1 MKQLI
6 CLLILINLITSSS
19 YTQNNTISIKKKI
32 TAKSTSKIEGLY
44 YSSYVIEN
52 VETNNKRAAFKQI
65 RHYVYFIN
73 RNEVCLFSSNLS
85 PQKIS
90 KKLNKKGVKIA
101 DEIGKW
107 SISDNDIYFEVNTL
121 DPKHSKS
128 YRYVAKLINEEIYLS
143 YKAEYRKKTALD
155 IYLYKYE
162 TPLDI

>member
-1 MKQLI
+1 M
-6 CLLILINLITSSS
+6 
-19 YTQNNTISIKKKI
+19 
-32 TAKSTSKIEGLY
+32 
-44 YSSYVIEN
+44 
-52 VETNNKRAAFKQI
+52 
-65 RHYVYFIN
+65 
-73 RNEVCLFSSNLS
+73 CLFSSNLS

-121 DPKHSKS
+121 DPRSSTS
-128 YRYVAKLINEEIYLS
+128 YRYVAKLINEKIYLS
-143 YKAEYRKKTALD
+143 YKAAYRNKTVLD